1 MATLRSRL
9 KRGWN
14 AFLGRDAPEVF
25 NASADDGPSYGLGG
39 YKIQSYG
46 WNKGSATSIIKN
58 KIANDAAQL
67 RIVHA
72 IATEDGDYQA
82 TMHTPLNKIFN
93 YKANIDQPST
103 AFKIDIFESLLSEGG
118 IAIVPTL
125 IDDKVELEEDLR
137 EFEVV
142 EARVA
147 RVVQYYPQ
155 KVRIE
160 IYNERTGLHQEYTI
174 PKNQCALVEN
184 PFRSIMNDANS
195 TAKKLERKLALLD
208 RIDEITA
215 SGKLDLIIQ
224 LPYALKGQKQ
234 LDDANKRKS
243 QIAKQLEGSKY
254 GVAYIDSTE
263 KVIQLNRPLENN
275 LIEQIEY
282 YDKRLY
288 TELGLTPEIMNG
300 TADEN
305 AMLNYQER
313 VVAPIVTAV
322 TEACTIAFISDEAYD
337 SGQVIMSFR
346 DPLKLVPVAAL
357 AELADKL
364 TRNEIMT
371 SNEIRVKIGL
381 PPSDDPKA
389 DELRNSNLNHPD
401 ESVEA
406 QQQMAG
412 QQEEQTPME

>member
-14 AFLGRDAPEVF
+14 AFLGRDAPELF
-25 NASADDGPSYGLGG
+25 TASADDGPSYGIGG

-58 KIANDAAQL
+58 KIANDAACL

-72 IATEDGDYQA
+72 ITTEDGDYQA
-82 TMHTPLNKIFN
+82 TMHTSLNKIFN

-103 AFKIDIFESLLSEGG
+103 AFKIDIFESLLGEGG

-125 IDDKVELEEDLR
+125 IDDNIEMKEDLR
-137 EFEVV
+137 EFEIV

-147 RVVQYYPQ
+147 RIVQIYPQ
-155 KVRIE
+155 KVRID
-160 IYNERTGLHQEYTI
+160 IYNDRTGLHQEYTI
-174 PKNQCALVEN
+174 PKDKVAIVEN

-224 LPYALKGQKQ
+224 LPYPLKGQKQ
-234 LDDANKRKS
+234 IDDANKRRG
-243 QIAKQLEGSKY
+243 QVAKQLDGSKY
-254 GVAYIDSTE
+254 GIAYIDATE
-263 KVIQLNRPLENN
+263 KIVQLNRPLENN

-305 AMLNYQER
+305 AMMNYQER

-322 TEACTIAFISDEAYD
+322 TEACTIAFISEEAYD
-337 SGQVIMSFR
+337 SGQAIMSFR
-346 DPLKLVPVAAL
+346 DPLKLVPVAQL

-401 ESVEA
+401 ETVEA
-406 QQQMAG
+406 EQQQQQM
-412 QQEEQTPME
+412 EERPPME

>member
-9 KRGWN
+9 KRGLN

>member
-25 NASADDGPSYGLGG
+25 NASPDDGPSYGIGG
-39 YKIQSYG
+39 FKIQTYG
-46 WNKGSATSIIKN
+46 WTKGSATSIIKN

-67 RIVHA
+67 KIVHA
-72 IATEDGDYQA
+72 IADFEGNYQM
-82 TMHTPLNKIFN
+82 TMDTRLNKIFN

-103 AFKIDIFESLLSEGG
+103 AFKIDIFESLLGEGG

-125 IDDKVELEEDLR
+125 IDDEIENEEDLR

-147 RVVQYYPQ
+147 RIVQIYPK
-155 KVRIE
+155 KVRID
-160 IYNERTGLHQEYTI
+160 IYNDRTGLHQQYTI
-174 PKNQCALVEN
+174 PKDQCAIVEN

-224 LPYALKGQKQ
+224 LPYPLKGQKQ
-234 LDDANKRKS
+234 IDDANKRRGLV
-243 QIAKQLEGSKY
+243 AKQLEGAKY
-254 GVAYIDSTE
+254 GVAYIDNTE
-263 KVIQLNRPLENN
+263 KVVQLNRPLENN

-282 YDKRLY
+282 YDIRLY

-322 TEACTIAFISDEAYD
+322 TEACTIAFIPEEAYD

-346 DPLKLVPVAAL
+346 DPLKLVPVAQL

-381 PPSDDPKA
+381 KPSDDPKA

-401 ESVEA
+401 ETVEA
-406 QQQMAG
+406 QQQMA
-412 QQEEQTPME
+412 EEQSMEQPQ

>member
-25 NASADDGPSYGLGG
+25 NASYDEGPSYSLGG

-46 WNKGSATSIIKN
+46 WNKSSATSIIKN

-72 IATEDGDYQA
+72 ITNLDGDYQM
-82 TMHTPLNKIFN
+82 TMDTPLNKIFN
-93 YKANIDQPST
+93 YKANIDQPAS
-103 AFKIDIFESLLSEGG
+103 AFKIDIFESLLGEGG

-125 IDDKVELEEDLR
+125 IDDEIDNEDDHR

-147 RVVQYYPQ
+147 QVIQFYPK
-155 KVRIE
+155 KVRIR
-160 IYNERTGLHQEYTI
+160 IYNDRTGLHQEYTI
-174 PKNQCALVEN
+174 PKDQCAIVEN

-208 RIDEITA
+208 RIDEMTA

-224 LPYALKGQKQ
+224 LPYPLKGQKQ
-234 LDDANKRKS
+234 IDDANMRRG
-243 QIAKQLEGSKY
+243 QIEKQLNGGKY
-254 GVAYIDSTE
+254 GVAYIDATE
-263 KVIQLNRPLENN
+263 KVVQLNRPLENN
-275 LIEQIEY
+275 LIAQIEY

-300 TADEN
+300 TAEEQT
-305 AMLNYQER
+305 MLNYQER

-322 TEACTIAFISDEAYD
+322 TEACTMAFINEEAHD
-337 SGQVIMSFR
+337 DGQAIMAFR
-346 DPLKLVPVAAL
+346 DPLKYVPAMQL

-364 TRNEIMT
+364 TRNEILT
-371 SNEIRVKIGL
+371 KNEVRTKIGFK
-381 PPSDDPKA
+381 PSDDPKA
-389 DELRNSNLNHPD
+389 DELRNSNINHPD
-401 ESVEA
+401 EAEEGEP
-406 QQQMAG
+406 QQQT
-412 QQEEQTPME
+412 EEQPME